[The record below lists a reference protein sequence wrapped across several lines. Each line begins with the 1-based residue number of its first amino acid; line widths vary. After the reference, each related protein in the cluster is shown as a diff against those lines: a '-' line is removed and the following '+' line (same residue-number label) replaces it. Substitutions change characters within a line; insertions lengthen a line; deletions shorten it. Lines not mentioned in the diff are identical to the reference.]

1 MQKAFA
7 ALSGILFLVAYIPYI
22 RGVLNGSKH
31 PMKSS
36 WFIWALLDSITFFG
50 MLVQHAVNPQIAAS
64 VLGCWTVFL
73 LTLKYGKPGLN
84 RLDIACLAGAALGIG
99 LWIAFDSPRLG
110 LMMSLAVTFLGSLP
124 TFASAWKDAR
134 DESRPA
140 WILFGLSSISATAA
154 IPARTFKDA
163 GQPIVFLLISVVM
176 VAILFAPHRQRAV

>member
-1 MQKAFA
+1 MQKTLA
-7 ALSGILFLVAYIPYI
+7 ALSGILFLAAYVPYI
-22 RGVLNGSKH
+22 RGILNGTQH

-50 MLVQHAVNPQIAAS
+50 MLAQQAVNPQIAAS

-84 RLDIACLAGAALGIG
+84 RLDIVCLAGAALGIG

-110 LMMSLAVTFLGSLP
+110 LAMSLAVTFLGSLP
-124 TFASAWKDAR
+124 TFVSAWKEPR

-140 WILFGLSSISATAA
+140 WILFGLSSVCATIA
-154 IPARTFKDA
+154 IPAHTFKDA
-163 GQPIVFLLISVVM
+163 GQPLVFLLISAVM
-176 VAILFAPHRQRAV
+176 VAILFAPKRT